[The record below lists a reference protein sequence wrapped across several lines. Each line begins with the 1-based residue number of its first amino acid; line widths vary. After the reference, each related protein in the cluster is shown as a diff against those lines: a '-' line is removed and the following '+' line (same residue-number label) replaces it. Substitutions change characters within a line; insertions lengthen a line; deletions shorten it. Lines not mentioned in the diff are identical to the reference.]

1 MTSVFEEWSISNRD
15 VIAFIA
21 DNGANMVKSGEYL
34 TNEQDI
40 SFFRCSAHTLQL
52 AIKDTLKSNE
62 YIQNCISQSRSFVTA
77 IHTSYIL
84 MRRYKEICIEKNERC
99 RKLNSDVST
108 RWNSTYYMLEQ
119 VMSMRKVLIQ
129 LYAENEKQLPF
140 ESIETWDILNDV
152 VQILAPVKESSIIF
166 EGEKTSYISELIP
179 TIRGLLDYLQ
189 VVFVNENNSDQN
201 HIELKTSLGQTFRNH
216 LISNIQHRFKDY
228 ISLPNEIK
236 EEINQSIFNLNQIS
250 IPYIATALDI
260 RYKAC
265 LELNDDE
272 RKVVKMMLYKLI
284 EWNTLPQIEPI
295 LNLKNRILNRS
306 SSGSNQ
312 SHELSRYSSIFPIA
326 DIDPLD

>member
-265 LELNDDE
+265 LELNE
-272 RKVVKMMLYKLI
+272 K
-284 EWNTLPQIEPI
+284 W
-295 LNLKNRILNRS
+295 
-306 SSGSNQ
+306 
-312 SHELSRYSSIFPIA
+312 
-326 DIDPLD
+326 